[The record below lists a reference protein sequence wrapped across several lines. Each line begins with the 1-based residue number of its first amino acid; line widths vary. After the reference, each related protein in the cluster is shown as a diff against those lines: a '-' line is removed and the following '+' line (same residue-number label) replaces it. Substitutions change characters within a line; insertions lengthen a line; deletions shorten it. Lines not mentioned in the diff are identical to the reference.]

1 MERQNMFLEVKR
13 VHLGQVMEMSHPRVT
28 DPGILLST

>member
-1 MERQNMFLEVKR
+1 MEKHSMFLEVKG
-13 VHLGQVMEMSHPRVT
+13 VHLGQVMEVSHPRVT